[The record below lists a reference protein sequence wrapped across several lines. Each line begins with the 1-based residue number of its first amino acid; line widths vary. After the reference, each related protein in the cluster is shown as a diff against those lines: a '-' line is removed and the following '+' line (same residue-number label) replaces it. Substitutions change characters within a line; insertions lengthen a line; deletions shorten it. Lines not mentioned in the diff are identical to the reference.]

1 MPVSLSLESGEHV
14 FTVTNYTGNADA
26 GAAEWTWRAKHA
38 ADLWALPLLAKSTE
52 ARGVSVLTFRQGAIA
67 SQHDY
72 WDSGTVLR
80 QLGAIK

>member
-1 MPVSLSLESGEHV
+1 MGAPASG
-14 FTVTNYTGNADA
+14 
-26 GAAEWTWRAKHA
+26 
-38 ADLWALPLLAKSTE
+38 KSTE